1 MPAPASGPRSVDRA
15 LDILDAVADADR
27 PVTAKALAR
36 RLGCSLST
44 VYHLLG
50 PLTGR
55 GHLTRT
61 GEGYVPGP
69 RAVALHRSFQRQLG
83 AGPGAAELLRRV
95 RETAGLPAYLTVYRD
110 GRITMIDS
118 TTPATAQD
126 DPFVPGPEVR
136 AHATAHGKM
145 LLAQLPRA
153 VRHRY
158 LDSHGMA
165 RLTERTITG
174 AERFEAE
181 LVRVR
186 GDGVAVSIGEADPA
200 YACLA
205 VPLTPPGDGGPGRVA
220 HALSVSLPAE
230 DFPRRHGEVRAVLTR
245 EAARSVS
252 GGPCP

>member
-1 MPAPASGPRSVDRA
+1 MPAPASGPQSVDRA
-15 LDILDAVADADR
+15 LDILDAVAEAAR
-27 PVTAKALAR
+27 PVSAKALAR

-50 PLTGR
+50 PLTVR
-55 GHLTRT
+55 GHLMRT
-61 GEGYVPGP
+61 GDGYVTGP
-69 RAVALHRSFQRQLG
+69 RAVALHRSFRRHLRVH
-83 AGPGAAELLRRV
+83 PGTAELMRRV
-95 RETAGLPAYLTVYRD
+95 RETAGLPAYLTAYRD

-118 TTPATAQD
+118 TNPATDLD
-126 DPFVPGPEVR
+126 DPFTPGPEVR

-153 VRHRY
+153 ARHRY
-158 LDSHGMA
+158 LDTHGMA
-165 RLTERTITG
+165 RLTERTITS
-174 AERFEAE
+174 ADRFDAE
-181 LVRVR
+181 LARVR

-205 VPLTPPGDGGPGRVA
+205 VPLAPPDAGPGRVA

-245 EAARSVS
+245 EAARLGP
-252 GGPCP
+252 GG